1 MPHNIFEKRIQQ
13 HQKYFQL
20 NRELLT
26 KLVAEG
32 QKPEALYIACSDSR
46 MMTEAML
53 GLKPG
58 EYFVHRNIAACVP
71 PADQPELATTAVLEY
86 AILVLKVKHIIV
98 CGHTDCGGV
107 KTVDDPPNSE
117 ALPAI
122 AQWLSYIKPAQQN
135 VDSRQPNLPADQR
148 HHAIV
153 EQHVI
158 NQLDNLRSYDM
169 IKKAEE
175 QGELELHGWVK
186 YLDEHTLRQ
195 YDPQTGLFES

>member
-1 MPHNIFEKRIQQ
+1 MPHSIFEKRIHRQQ
-13 HQKYFQL
+13 EYFQL
-20 NRELLT
+20 NSKLLT
-26 KLVAEG
+26 ELVAEG

-71 PADQPELATTAVLEY
+71 PADQPDLASTAVLEY
-86 AILVLKVKHIIV
+86 AVLVLKVKHIIV

-107 KTVDDPPNSE
+107 KTVDAPPS
-117 ALPAI
+117 ADTLPAI
-122 AQWLSYIKPAQQN
+122 AQWLSYIQPAQKN
-135 VDSRQPNLPADQR
+135 VDASQPNLPSGER
-148 HHAIV
+148 HRAIV

-158 NQLDNLRSYDM
+158 NQLDNLRSYTMVKD
-169 IKKAEE
+169 AEN

-195 YDPQTGLFES
+195 YDPKTDRFES

>member
-1 MPHNIFEKRIQQ
+1 MPHTIFEKRIQQ
-13 HQKYFQL
+13 HEEYFQL
-20 NRELLT
+20 NRDLLT

-58 EYFVHRNIAACVP
+58 EYFVHRNIAACIP
-71 PADQPELATTAVLEY
+71 PSEQPELATTAVLEY
-86 AILVLKVKHIIV
+86 AVRVLKVKHIIV

-107 KTVDDPPNSE
+107 KTVDTPPSSE
-117 ALPAI
+117 QLPAI
-122 AQWLSYIKPAQQN
+122 AQWLSYIQPAQQS
-135 VDSRQPNLPADQR
+135 VDASQPDLPSAER
-148 HHAIV
+148 HRAIV
-153 EQHVI
+153 EQHVV
-158 NQLDNLRSYDM
+158 NQLANLRSYDM
-169 IKKAEE
+169 VKDAENK
-175 QGELELHGWVK
+175 GDLELHGWVK

>member
-1 MPHNIFEKRIQQ
+1 MPHRILEKRIQQ
-13 HQKYFQL
+13 HQEYFQQ

-58 EYFVHRNIAACVP
+58 EYFVHRNIAACIP

-86 AILVLKVKHIIV
+86 AVLVLKVKHIIV
-98 CGHTDCGGV
+98 CGHTDCGGI
-107 KTVDDPPNSE
+107 KTVDSPPSAE
-117 ALPAI
+117 AFPAI
-122 AQWLSYIKPAQQN
+122 AHWLAYIKPAQQDIDTN
-135 VDSRQPNLPADQR
+135 QPTISADER
-148 HHAIV
+148 HRAIV
-153 EQHVI
+153 EQHVV
-158 NQLDNLRSYDM
+158 NQLKNLRSYDM
-169 IKKAEE
+169 VREAENR
-175 QGELELHGWVK
+175 GEIELHGWVK

>member
-1 MPHNIFEKRIQQ
+1 MPHSIFDKRIQRQ
-13 HQKYFQL
+13 QEYFQL

-26 KLVAEG
+26 ELVADG

-46 MMTEAML
+46 MMTEGML

-71 PADQPELATTAVLEY
+71 PADQPDLASTAVLEY
-86 AILVLKVKHIIV
+86 AVLVLKVKHIIV

-107 KTVDDPPNSE
+107 KTVDTPPSSE

-135 VDSRQPNLPADQR
+135 VDASQPNLPSAER
-148 HHAIV
+148 HRAIV
-153 EQHVI
+153 EQHVV
-158 NQLDNLRSYDM
+158 NQLDNLRSYAMVKD
-169 IKKAEE
+169 AEN
-175 QGELELHGWVK
+175 QGDLEIHGWVK

-195 YDPQTGLFES
+195 YDPQTSLFES